1 MKSKKQKEELA
12 RSLIRSM
19 TTKQYKLTLPP
30 CKRGM
35 HLITDQIEALFADAV
50 STGIVHL
57 FLQHTSA
64 SLCINENVDPSV
76 RSDTETFLNDLIPE
90 TYPRFRHTYE
100 GNDDMPAH
108 LKNML
113 LGTSLTIPVTQGRL
127 ALGTWQGVYLFEH
140 RDYAGSRTLI
150 ITLQGD

>member
-1 MKSKKQKEELA
+1 
-12 RSLIRSM
+12 M
-19 TTKQYKLTLPP
+19 TTKQYTLTLPHYN
-30 CKRGM
+30 RGM
-35 HLITDQIEALFADAV
+35 HLITDRIEALFDGSV
-50 STGIVHL
+50 STGTAHL

-76 RSDTETFLNDLIPE
+76 RNDAETFMNDLIPE
-90 TYPRFRHTYE
+90 TYPKFEHIYE
-100 GNDDMPAH
+100 GSDDMPAH

-113 LGTSLTIPVTQGRL
+113 LGTSLNIPLTNGKL

-140 RDYAGSRTLI
+140 RDHASNRTII

>member
-1 MKSKKQKEELA
+1 M
-12 RSLIRSM
+12 I
-19 TTKQYKLTLPP
+19 TKQYTLTLPHYN
-30 CKRGM
+30 RGM
-35 HLITDQIEALFADAV
+35 HLITNKIEALFDGSV

-76 RSDTETFLNDLIPE
+76 RSDAETFMNDLIPE
-90 TYPRFRHTYE
+90 SYPKFQHTYE
-100 GNDDMPAH
+100 GSDDMPAH

-113 LGTSLTIPVTQGRL
+113 LGTSLTVPLSRGRL
-127 ALGTWQGVYLFEH
+127 SLGTWQGVYLFEH
-140 RDYAGSRTLI
+140 RNYAGSRTLI

>member
-1 MKSKKQKEELA
+1 M
-12 RSLIRSM
+12 I
-19 TTKQYKLTLPP
+19 TKQYTLILSP

-35 HLITDQIEALFADAV
+35 HLITDQIEALFDGAV
-50 STGIVHL
+50 STGIAHL

-76 RSDTETFLNDLIPE
+76 RSDAETFMNDLIPE
-90 TYPRFRHTYE
+90 SYPKFQHTYE
-100 GNDDMPAH
+100 GSDDMPAH

-113 LGTSLTIPVTQGRL
+113 LGTSLTVPLSRGKL
-127 ALGTWQGVYLFEH
+127 SLGTWQGVYLFEH
-140 RDYAGSRTLI
+140 RDYAGSRTVI